1 VSSSPAA
8 FGENYYQTVYR
19 NYNRQNPPRKLNFY
33 QKLLTS
39 HLRQTQSVKLLD
51 VGCAFAA
58 FLKSLPQSWERY
70 GIDVSTHSIEAAK
83 AKSSGI
89 QLASATLET
98 VPFRGPFDAITS
110 FDVIEHIADLDRVAE
125 IVSSLLKSG
134 GIFVFVVPVY
144 DGPLGWVVHAL
155 DKDPTHIHKTNR
167 DFWLSW
173 ASKSFDIV
181 EWRGTY
187 RFLTPL
193 GVYLHFPSRLFRRW
207 SPAIAVVVRRKE
219 PVSSS

>member
-1 VSSSPAA
+1 VSSSPVA
-8 FGENYYQTVYR
+8 FDESYYRTFYR
-19 NYNRQNPPRKLNFY
+19 NYTRQNPPRKLNFY

-58 FLKSLPQSWERY
+58 FLNSLPKSWDRY
-70 GIDVSTHSIEAAK
+70 GIDVSEHSIAAAK
-83 AKSSGI
+83 AKNPDI

-98 VPFRGPFDAITS
+98 VPFKGPFDAITS
-110 FDVIEHIADLDRVAE
+110 FDVIEHIADLDKVAE
-125 IVSSLLKSG
+125 SVSSLLKPG
-134 GIFVFVVPVY
+134 GVFVFVVPVY

-167 DFWLSW
+167 DFWLDW
-173 ASKSFDIV
+173 ASKSFDIL

-193 GVYLHFPSRLFRRW
+193 GVYLHFPSKILRRF
-207 SPAIAVVVRRKE
+207 SPAIAVVVRRKN
-219 PVSSS
+219 V